1 IDSVYEAPDSPEIQ
15 LDGEQLVTKLAAQL
29 LDLLRDRD
37 IIKS

>member
-1 IDSVYEAPDSPEIQ
+1 
-15 LDGEQLVTKLAAQL
+15 EQLVTKLAAQL